1 MNEILLVHTEST
13 EITENNKYTKF
24 TQKARKS
31 RGNDFMNEILIRLIL
46 FNSLFLEFVFFVF
59 FDVKPLG
66 RCFIMNY

>member
-1 MNEILLVHTEST
+1 M
-13 EITENNKYTKF
+13 F
-24 TQKARKS
+24 TQEARKS